1 MKTFQELLTLAVN
14 RKGGL
19 AAVKGQM
26 PTVLTASELSQR
38 DNAFY
43 LSAMTRRI
51 FRAGLK
57 HSLVDK
63 KWPAFEAAFFGFDP
77 EKLVLMP
84 DSMLEERMQDTRL
97 IRHWGKMKAIRP
109 NAQLVL
115 DLAQEH
121 GSVGRWLADWP
132 TDDIVGLWRQLQK
145 RGKQLGGNSGPAFL
159 RMVGK
164 DTWYPTG
171 DVVAALKAQ
180 NLIDKHPTSQRDRNA
195 AQAAFNQWQQESGWP
210 LAHISKTLAFTIG

>member
-180 NLIDKHPTSQRDRNA
+180 NLIDKHPTSQRDRNT